1 MRYCAFRTR
10 ESCLRAAPLE
20 FRGGRTWARSWFSC
34 AWRRARSARNA
45 LSIAAAERGL
55 TVSRLDL
62 RKSGDT
68 AGDKGSVV
76 GYGAWAWCS
85 GA

>member
-1 MRYCAFRTR
+1 VNPAFAPHRW
-10 ESCLRAAPLE
+10 SFGAAA
-20 FRGGRTWARSWFSC
+20 GGPWLSC

-55 TVSRLDL
+55 TVMRLDL